1 MEVLNYK
8 CPNCSAGLKFD
19 SSTQKMT
26 CEYCGSSYTVEEL
39 EELVQTADPLEKEDT
54 KEHWEGFDPGVS
66 GAEENMAVWNCPS
79 CGAQLITE
87 KTAGAAVCPYCSGPM
102 VMPEQFEGVYRPDFV
117 IPFSKSKKDALEA
130 LKQHYLGK
138 PLLPGVFKKE
148 NHLEEIK
155 AVYVPFWL
163 FDLDAAG
170 RLCFRGTRTRFWED
184 RNYQYTETSHFYIVR
199 QGKMSFSRI
208 PADGSEKISDAMMES
223 IEPYDYR
230 DLQPFRLSYL
240 SGYMADKYDM
250 EPDDLTSRV
259 EERMKESMDRS
270 FRETLFG
277 YETLIPVREDIHMT
291 KKGRVAYALLPV
303 WFLNTKWQGKTYS
316 FVMNGQT
323 GRFCGDLPTGRDMV
337 LRYWMKIHI
346 PMTAGFAVLFLILRM
361 TGVI

>member
-1 MEVLNYK
+1 
-8 CPNCSAGLKFD
+8 
-19 SSTQKMT
+19 
-26 CEYCGSSYTVEEL
+26 
-39 EELVQTADPLEKEDT
+39 
-54 KEHWEGFDPGVS
+54 
-66 GAEENMAVWNCPS
+66 
-79 CGAQLITE
+79 
-87 KTAGAAVCPYCSGPM
+87 
-102 VMPEQFEGVYRPDFV
+102 
-117 IPFSKSKKDALEA
+117 
-130 LKQHYLGK
+130 
-138 PLLPGVFKKE
+138 
-148 NHLEEIK
+148 
-155 AVYVPFWL
+155 
-163 FDLDAAG
+163 
-170 RLCFRGTRTRFWED
+170 
-184 RNYQYTETSHFYIVR
+184 
-199 QGKMSFSRI
+199 
-208 PADGSEKISDAMMES
+208 MMES

-346 PMTAGFAVLFLILRM
+346 PMTAVFAVLFLILRM